1 MQLQFDSSGSV
12 EGFAASLQA
21 LASRADVAAIVV
33 LACDENGWQPEDVDP
48 LLQTAE
54 VPVSGGIFPQIAY
67 QGGHHAKGTL
77 LLGLAVAPE
86 FGVIEGLSDARAE
99 YEEALLPLAEQWP
112 EACGEQTYLVIVD
125 GLASRISALIE
136 SLFYTFGLENNFIG
150 GGAGSLSFEKRACVI
165 TPQGL
170 KKDAALIALLPVP
183 SSIGVTHG
191 WEPVSEAFTVTS
203 SERNVVKSIDWEPA
217 GTFYARMIH
226 AHSGQ
231 DISVDNFFSV
241 AKSYPLG
248 ISRLGAEM
256 VVRDPLMMNEQGE
269 LTCVGEVPE
278 GCMVKL
284 LNGNPDTLIA
294 AAADAREQ
302 AMANHQGSS
311 RVPTDWLLI
320 DCISRVLFLG
330 DDMTRELQAVGQG
343 EAVFGAFTLGEIAN
357 SGSDYLAF
365 YNKTIVLSVLG

>member
-1 MQLQFDSSGSV
+1 MQLQFDSSGSA
-12 EGFAASLQA
+12 EGFAISLQT
-21 LASRADVAAIVV
+21 LAARVDVAAILV

-48 LLQTAE
+48 LLTTSE
-54 VPVSGGIFPQIAY
+54 VPVFGGIFPQIAY
-67 QGGHHAKGTL
+67 QGGNHVKGTL
-77 LLGLAVAPE
+77 LVGLASAPE
-86 FGVIEGLSDARAE
+86 TGVIEGLSDADAE
-99 YEEALLPLAEQWP
+99 YEQALLPLAERWS
-112 EACGEQTYLVIVD
+112 ETCGGQTYLVIVD

-136 SLFYTFGLENNFIG
+136 SLFYTFGLEHNFIG
-150 GGAGSLSFEKRACVI
+150 GGAGSLSFEKRPCVI

-170 KKDAALIALLPVP
+170 KKDAALVALLPVP

-217 GTFYARMIH
+217 AAFYTRMIH

-231 DISVDNFFSV
+231 DLSIDDFFSV

-256 VVRDPLMMNEQGE
+256 VVRDPLMMNEKGE

-278 GCMVKL
+278 GCMVRL

-294 AAADAREQ
+294 AATHAREQ
-302 AMANHQGSS
+302 ALAAYQGSTLAS
-311 RVPTDWLLI
+311 TDWLLI
-320 DCISRVLFLG
+320 DCISRVLYLG
-330 DDMTRELQAVGQG
+330 DDMTKELQAVAQG

-357 SGSDYLAF
+357 SGNDYLDF
-365 YNKTIVLSVLG
+365 YNKTIVVGLLG